1 MAEEAAAATTE
12 TQETTTKD
20 VAADSTAADS
30 TAADDAKTTTESA
43 APAEDESSANK
54 DESAAE
60 PKEEDDN
67 KEEAASAVLPDLTA
81 NEEDVA
87 QTENFQFNADIAQL
101 MSLIINAVYSNK
113 EIFLREL
120 ISNASDAL
128 DKIRYESLN
137 DKEALGNEPNLK
149 IEIIPDPVNKT
160 LTIRDTGIGM
170 TKEDLVNNLGTIAR
184 SGTKQFME
192 AIAAGAD
199 LSMIGQFGVGFY
211 SAYLVS
217 DKVVVR
223 SKNNQDEQYVWE
235 SSAGGTF
242 SVRPDTHAPHQMARG
257 TEITLFMKDDCA
269 SFVED
274 KKIKEIV
281 KKHSQFVAFPIS
293 LFTIK
298 EEEKEI
304 EDSDDDDDDDDEDE
318 EADKDKDSEE
328 ASVEVSKKKEKKEK
342 KEKKTETVKKEEWEL
357 LNKQKPIWTRN
368 PNEVTKEEY
377 SAFYKSI
384 SNDWEDYLAL
394 KHFSVEGQLE
404 FSGLLFVPKRA
415 PFDMFEPSKK
425 KNNIKLFVRRVFIMD
440 DCKELCPE
448 WLSFIRG
455 VVDSE
460 DLPLNISRESLQQNK
475 ILKLIQ
481 KNLVKKALEM
491 FSELAENKEDYQTFY
506 DQFHKNIKLGIHED
520 SKNRT
525 KISNLLRYHSTKTGD
540 KEMISLKQYVERM
553 KDDQKAIY
561 YITGESKAAV
571 EASPFLEALKK
582 RDLEVL
588 YLVDPIDEYA
598 VQQLR
603 EYDGKKL
610 MCVTKEGLD
619 LGLTEDEKK
628 KQEDEKAAFE
638 GLCKKMKEILG
649 DKVEKVTTSDRMV
662 ESPCSLVTG
671 EYGWSANMERIMKA
685 QALRDNSMTS
695 YMVSKKTMEIN
706 PKHAIISTLKQRFT
720 TDPSDK
726 TIKDLVWLLF
736 ETALLTSGFTLD
748 EPVKFA
754 GRIHKLIRLGLAIYE
769 EDDDEEDDEE
779 DELPEEDQDDDD
791 DEADKDEED
800 MPTLEEEDISAM
812 EEVD

>member
-1 MAEEAAAATTE
+1 MG
-12 TQETTTKD
+12 
-20 VAADSTAADS
+20 
-30 TAADDAKTTTESA
+30 
-43 APAEDESSANK
+43 
-54 DESAAE
+54 
-60 PKEEDDN
+60 
-67 KEEAASAVLPDLTA
+67 
-81 NEEDVA
+81 
-87 QTENFQFNADIAQL
+87 
-101 MSLIINAVYSNK
+101 
-113 EIFLREL
+113 
-120 ISNASDAL
+120 
-128 DKIRYESLN
+128 
-137 DKEALGNEPNLK
+137 EALGSEPNLK
-149 IEIIPDPVNKT
+149 IEIIPNVAANS

-217 DKVVVR
+217 DKVIVR
-223 SKNNQDEQYVWE
+223 TKHNDDEQYVWE
-235 SSAGGTF
+235 SSASGTF
-242 SVRPDTHAPHQMARG
+242 TVRPDTHSPHQLSRG
-257 TEITLFMKDDCA
+257 TEITLMLKEDCA
-269 SFVED
+269 NFGED

-281 KKHSQFVAFPIS
+281 KKHSQFVSFPIT

-298 EEEKEI
+298 EEETEI
-304 EDSDDDDDDDDEDE
+304 EDDSDDDDDDDDED
-318 EADKDKDSEE
+318 ADKDKDE
-328 ASVEVSKKKEKKEK
+328 ATVDVKEKKEK

-384 SNDWEDYLAL
+384 SNDWEDYLAI

-415 PFDMFEPSKK
+415 PMDMFEPSKK

-440 DCKELCPE
+440 DCKELIPE

-481 KNLVKKALEM
+481 KNLVKKSLEM
-491 FSELAENKEDYQTFY
+491 FAELAENKDEYQTFY
-506 DQFHKNIKLGIHED
+506 EQFHKNIKLGIHED
-520 SKNRT
+520 SKNRK
-525 KISNLLRYHSTKTGD
+525 KISELLRYSSTKTVD
-540 KEMISLKQYVERM
+540 KEMVSLKQYVERM
-553 KDDQKAIY
+553 KDDQKCIY
-561 YITGESKAAV
+561 YITGESKAGV

-588 YLVDPIDEYA
+588 FLVDPIDEYA

-610 MCVTKEGLD
+610 QCVTKEGLD

-649 DKVEKVTTSDRMV
+649 DKVEKVITSDRMV
-662 ESPCSLVTG
+662 ESPCSVVTG

-685 QALRDNSMTS
+685 QALRDNSMTG

-706 PKHAIISTLKQRFT
+706 PRHAIVSTLKTRFT

-726 TIKDLVWLLF
+726 TIKDFVWLLF
-736 ETALLTSGFTLD
+736 ETSLLTSGFSLD

-754 GRIHKLIRLGLAIYE
+754 GRIHKLIKLGLAIF
-769 EDDDEEDDEE
+769 EEDDE
-779 DELPEEDQDDDD
+779 DDDDD
-791 DEADKDEED
+791 DEMPEEDKDDDDDDDDDE

>member
-1 MAEEAAAATTE
+1 MMTMTMMRMRI
-12 TQETTTKD
+12 QMQ
-20 VAADSTAADS
+20 
-30 TAADDAKTTTESA
+30 
-43 APAEDESSANK
+43 PR
-54 DESAAE
+54 
-60 PKEEDDN
+60 
-67 KEEAASAVLPDLTA
+67 
-81 NEEDVA
+81 
-87 QTENFQFNADIAQL
+87 IA
-101 MSLIINAVYSNK
+101 
-113 EIFLREL
+113 
-120 ISNASDAL
+120 
-128 DKIRYESLN
+128 
-137 DKEALGNEPNLK
+137 
-149 IEIIPDPVNKT
+149 
-160 LTIRDTGIGM
+160 
-170 TKEDLVNNLGTIAR
+170 
-184 SGTKQFME
+184 
-192 AIAAGAD
+192 
-199 LSMIGQFGVGFY
+199 
-211 SAYLVS
+211 
-217 DKVVVR
+217 
-223 SKNNQDEQYVWE
+223 
-235 SSAGGTF
+235 
-242 SVRPDTHAPHQMARG
+242 
-257 TEITLFMKDDCA
+257 
-269 SFVED
+269 
-274 KKIKEIV
+274 
-281 KKHSQFVAFPIS
+281 KKHRLKCP
-293 LFTIK
+293 
-298 EEEKEI
+298 
-304 EDSDDDDDDDDEDE
+304 
-318 EADKDKDSEE
+318 
-328 ASVEVSKKKEKKEK
+328 KEKKDKKE

-384 SNDWEDYLAL
+384 SNDWEDYLAI

-415 PFDMFEPSKK
+415 PMDMFEPTKK

-440 DCKELCPE
+440 DCKELIPE
-448 WLSFIRG
+448 WLSFVRG

-475 ILKLIQ
+475 ILKLIR
-481 KNLVKKALEM
+481 KNLVKKSLEM
-491 FSELAENKEDYQTFY
+491 FAELAENKEDYQTFY
-506 DQFHKNIKLGIHED
+506 EQFHKNIKLGIHED
-520 SKNRT
+520 SKNRK
-525 KISNLLRYHSTKTGD
+525 KISELLRYSSTKTVD
-540 KEMISLKQYVERM
+540 KEMVSLKQYVERM

-561 YITGESKAAV
+561 YITGESKAGV

-588 YLVDPIDEYA
+588 FLVDPIDEYA

-649 DKVEKVTTSDRMV
+649 DKVEKVICSDRMV

-685 QALRDNSMTS
+685 QALRDNSMTG

-706 PKHAIISTLKQRFT
+706 PRHAIVSTLKERFT
-720 TDPSDK
+720 SDPSDK

-736 ETALLTSGFTLD
+736 ETSLLTSGFSLD

-754 GRIHKLIRLGLAIYE
+754 GRIHKLIKLGLAIF
-769 EDDDEEDDEE
+769 EDDDEDD
-779 DELPEEDQDDDD
+779 DDDDD
-791 DEADKDEED
+791 DEDLPEADDDDDDDDDE